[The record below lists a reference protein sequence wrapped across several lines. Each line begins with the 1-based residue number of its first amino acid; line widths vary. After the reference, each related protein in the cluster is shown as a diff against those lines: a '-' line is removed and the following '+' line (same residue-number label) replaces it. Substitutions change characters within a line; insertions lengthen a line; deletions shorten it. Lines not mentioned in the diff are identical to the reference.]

1 MKKIKLGTMFLVAV
15 ALFVVVMVHAQSNK
29 DLQPKKVPQKAVS
42 VQSKDKLER
51 VSISEKTVSKASHQG
66 YKMVVDVLGELA
78 GEYEWDTQKIPA
90 KSAEQPSAIWI
101 SKSDNYV
108 LEVGFVHASHFML
121 VDPTADGVI
130 NSADVVYLIN
140 YLFKDG
146 LEPCPMEAGDAT
158 YDGIISSAD
167 IVYLIN
173 YLFKGGPPPGNL

>member
-1 MKKIKLGTMFLVAV
+1 MKKIKLGTMFFVAV
-15 ALFVVVMVHAQSNK
+15 VFFALVVVHAQSNK
-29 DLQPKKVPQKAVS
+29 HVQPRKVSQNAVS
-42 VQSKDKLER
+42 VQSTDKFEP

-108 LEVGFVHASHFML
+108 LEAGFVYASYVML
-121 VDPTADGVI
+121 VDPTADGII

-146 LEPCPMEAGDAT
+146 LEPSPMEAGDAT
-158 YDGIISSAD
+158 YDGVISSAD

-173 YLFKGGPPPGNL
+173 YLFKGGEPPAY